1 MINILSRLQLP
12 ERLLQ
17 SINLWKWG
25 LLAPG
30 LFMATSC
37 ASSAAEQQLRIDGDR
52 ALEHTAR
59 IVDFGPRIPGS
70 DAVRQVGDYIIGQL
84 ESFQLQVMTDSFQPL
99 TPKGR
104 IDMRNI
110 WGILEGD
117 PDSVIMLASHYD
129 SKWYQE
135 FRFDGAN
142 DGGSSS
148 GLLLELARVLAS
160 NKPLSSTIWFTFF
173 DGEEAFNT
181 WTDQDSLYGSRRFV
195 ERLQQAG
202 SLYTLRAMVL
212 LDLIGGEDLVLY
224 RDVSSTDWLTRLFWS
239 KAAGLGHGDIFRLQ
253 GTTAATDDHIPFARA
268 GVPVI
273 DIIDLDYAHWHRETD
288 TIDQIS
294 KDSLQV
300 VGDVVLAT
308 LPDLEKRLKEA
319 P

>member
-1 MINILSRLQLP
+1 MINIFSRLQP
-12 ERLLQ
+12 PWRLLR
-17 SINLWKWG
+17 SINLKMG
-25 LLAPG
+25 ELLALV
-30 LFMATSC
+30 LFVATSC
-37 ASSAAEQQLRIDGDR
+37 ASSAAEQQLRVDGAQ

-59 IVDFGPRIPGS
+59 IVEFGPRIPGS
-70 DAVRQVGDYIIGQL
+70 DAVRKVGDYIISQL
-84 ESFQLQVMTDSFQPL
+84 ESFQIQVVTDSFQPL

-110 WGILEGD
+110 WGVLEGD
-117 PDSVIMLASHYD
+117 PESVIMLASHYD

-135 FRFDGAN
+135 FKFDGAN

-202 SLYTLRAMVL
+202 SLKTVRALVL

-239 KAAGLGHGDIFRLQ
+239 KAAGLGHGQIFRLK

-288 TIDQIS
+288 TIDKIS
-294 KDSLQV
+294 KGSLQV

-308 LPDLEKRLKEA
+308 LPELEKKLKEA